1 METLKPPFFA
11 LFMLLAFQSFSQ
23 ISDALQQKAYASSYQ
38 AEYKQDY
45 NGAIQ
50 TIKSVYQENSYEDNL
65 RLGWL
70 NYLSGNFSS
79 SQTYYTKAVNLKPAS
94 VEARLGLVK
103 PLSYLES
110 WDLVIKQYQEIL
122 KLDPGSYQAN
132 YWSGVIHYNRKQYDI
147 AVKFFEKVV
156 NLHPFDYDASH
167 MLAWTYYFMKKTA
180 EARIMF
186 NKALLIRPSDPS
198 ASQGLGL
205 IK

>member
-1 METLKPPFFA
+1 METLKTQFFA
-11 LFMLLAFQSFSQ
+11 IFMLLTFQSFSQ